1 MSRTHSHKLNSRDF
15 NNPLSDFKKVKKRVR
30 KAKERQAMK
39 DEDYENVPK
48 FKNTDKYDFN

>member
-1 MSRTHSHKLNSRDF
+1 MSRTFSHKQSSRDF
-15 NNPLSDFKKVKKRVR
+15 NNPTSDFKRAKKRVR
-30 KAKERQAMK
+30 KAKERQAMR